1 VSEIIKNKMDE
12 SSYLRFAKTLASH
25 YSNEAQ
31 AQEDPVNFARIN
43 IYFQPL
49 LWDVFK
55 APGYYSEQSY
65 DYDPWRPYRQGVHKL
80 RTSEEVFVVEN
91 YGLPEPIR
99 IAGAGFQPDL
109 LKNLCADTLLPRY
122 GCAMHFREIK
132 PGHYRGQVE
141 PGNRC
146 LIPRDGRMTYL
157 VSEVEINQQIWVSR
171 DSGFDPETNQQRW
184 GSEHGPL
191 RFKRVA
197 DLGSNLDENWL
208 QSAST

>member
-1 VSEIIKNKMDE
+1 MHE
-12 SSYLRFAKTLASH
+12 SSYLRFAKILAGH
-25 YSNEAQ
+25 YSNKAQ

-49 LWDVFK
+49 HWDVFR

-65 DYDPWRPYRQGVHKL
+65 DYDPWRPYRQGIHKL
-80 RTSEEVFVVEN
+80 KARKELFIVEN

-109 LKNLCADTLLPRY
+109 LNNICADTLLPRY
-122 GCAMHFREIK
+122 GCAMHFREIT
-132 PGHYRGQVE
+132 PGHYKGLVE

-146 LIPRDGRMTYL
+146 LIPREGKMTYL
-157 VSEVEINQQIWVSR
+157 VSEVEFNEQIWVSR
-171 DSGFDPETNQQRW
+171 DSGFDPKTNEKLW

-191 RFKRVA
+191 RFQRA
-197 DLGSNLDENWL
+197 ANLGSHLTEGWL
-208 QSAST
+208 NYASR